1 MKAMKKHFCSAAL
14 LLAGLVT
21 AAPAFAQWG
30 NSRFDNDS
38 RACQRSPNFNRC
50 MQQRGW
56 HHGNSSPHWHHG
68 NNWNHWNQPNW
79 NHGNNWNQSNRNQ
92 PRLSDMQQRALNNCA
107 FLHPSEQA
115 RCRATVWSTVR

>member
-1 MKAMKKHFCSAAL
+1 MNRYVCTAAL

-30 NSRFDNDS
+30 NSRYDQDA

-56 HHGNSSPHWHHG
+56 SFGNSSPHWHHHNNNWNNPHWNQG
-68 NNWNHWNQPNW
+68 NNWGAPSR
-79 NHGNNWNQSNRNQ
+79 GQ
-92 PRLSDMQQRALNNCA
+92 PRLSDMQQRALNNCV

-115 RCRATVWSTVR
+115 RCRATVLSTVR